1 MTTIVC
7 ALWKNKL
14 YPWDGIN
21 IGEIRGKNFTV
32 VIAGKPS
39 VFLVTLPSC
48 LPRTTLAGLMRVQ
61 SVVPHG
67 IKVSQWPSGAQRP
80 FGPLMLVGADG

>member
-21 IGEIRGKNFTV
+21 TGELRGKNFTV
-32 VIAGKPS
+32 VIAGMSFATP
-39 VFLVTLPSC
+39 LLRLAPLPPRMTLFNGFAVLEIPWQ
-48 LPRTTLAGLMRVQ
+48 LAGR
-61 SVVPHG
+61 G
-67 IKVSQWPSGAQRP
+67 
-80 FGPLMLVGADG
+80 

>member
-21 IGEIRGKNFTV
+21 TGEIRGKNFTV
-32 VIAGKPS
+32 VIAGMS
-39 VFLVTLPSC
+39 LTLN
-48 LPRTTLAGLMRVQ
+48 LRHGLGW
-61 SVVPHG
+61 H
-67 IKVSQWPSGAQRP
+67 
-80 FGPLMLVGADG
+80 